1 MNNAFETKANLKE
14 TTTVLRTEIR
24 SLKSLVRLDKTQRA
38 IIKPI
43 IEERVNKL
51 KWISGMKTWNFGFE
65 GGGWNSNVAKTKEE
79 AIKKAKKMYNASKY
93 TQVSETSFRVAT
105 KGDTANLL
113 SLFH

>member
-1 MNNAFETKANLKE
+1 MNKAFETKANLKE

-105 KGDTANLL
+105 KADTANLL